1 MGYATNYTTE
11 LSGSYW
17 AGAEVTGEPVILTYS
32 FLTSEP
38 TSDPHNLGSSV
49 LNTFTPFTAAQQ
61 QQTEQALARWA
72 GVSGVVF
79 EEVPAGEGD
88 INFAAYD
95 LTKHGR

>member
-49 LNTFTPFTAAQQ
+49 LNTFTPFTTAA
-61 QQTEQALARWA
+61 TAADRAGAGALGGRLRRRIRR
-72 GVSGVVF
+72 GSGGRRRHQF
-79 EEVPAGEGD
+79 RRIRPH
-88 INFAAYD
+88 
-95 LTKHGR
+95 KHGR